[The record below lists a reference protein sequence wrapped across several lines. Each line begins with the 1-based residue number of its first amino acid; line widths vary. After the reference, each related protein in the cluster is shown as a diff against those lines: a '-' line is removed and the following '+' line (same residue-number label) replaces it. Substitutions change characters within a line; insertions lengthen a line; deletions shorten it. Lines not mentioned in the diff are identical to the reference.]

1 MLRRRDL
8 MSTAKASG
16 GGFVFPDVDAC
27 WVEKWVFRTQDG
39 LVSARNSAS
48 DAYNVVAYLNLS
60 NPKQNTKDAHTTD
73 NVCNKP
79 AIFTIPAGAE
89 CELTMTGFFS
99 TQAGYS
105 YIRAALYEALSTN
118 VIANTPWT
126 PNYHQGNYT
135 VSKTWTQANEVSV
148 GSVAL
153 VASHVLFCSNYSNCN
168 NTDITLTVN
177 GERWI

>member
-8 MSTAKASG
+8 MASG
-16 GGFVFPDVDAC
+16 FPFVFPNVDEC
-27 WVEKWVFRTQDG
+27 WVEEWVFRTQGG
-39 LVSARNSAS
+39 LVSARNGGS

-60 NPKQNTKDAHTTD
+60 NPTQNTQDAHTTD

-99 TQAGYS
+99 TSAGYS

-126 PNYHQGNYT
+126 PQYHQGNYT

-153 VASHVLFCSNYSNCN
+153 VASHVLFCADYSNCN